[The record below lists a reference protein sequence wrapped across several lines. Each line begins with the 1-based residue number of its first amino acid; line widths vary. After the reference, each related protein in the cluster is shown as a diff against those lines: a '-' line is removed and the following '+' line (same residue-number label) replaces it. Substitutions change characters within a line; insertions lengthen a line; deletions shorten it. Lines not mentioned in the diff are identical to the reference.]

1 MLVSTNIKLN
11 STQFHDTFLKG
22 MLQKFYNI
30 SYPKEKVKVNLEQA
44 KEELVINPLPPDGY
58 ICSHIIYCSS
68 WTLIG

>member
-1 MLVSTNIKLN
+1 
-11 STQFHDTFLKG
+11 

-58 ICSHIIYCSS
+58 IVYSPIIFIYFNYNI
-68 WTLIG
+68 LI